1 MLTIVTICS
10 KIHEIVLRGQARNVL
25 SRYDFPFLSNRKVR
39 GKADGV
45 ARDLQNFPRCIA
57 NFNEKFMIQ

>member
-1 MLTIVTICS
+1 M
-10 KIHEIVLRGQARNVL
+10 RGQARNMFTKEE
-25 SRYDFPFLSNRKVR
+25 SRYDFPFLSNRTVR

-57 NFNEKFMIQ
+57 NFNEKIMIQ